1 MRVGDM
7 NLVNAIVNLEVQVA
21 FQGKILEKLLTGST
35 SLSVNEA
42 DTIRKAAQK
51 MVADKYPQLVGIKF
65 N

>member
-1 MRVGDM
+1 MQVGDM

-21 FQGKILEKLLTGST
+21 FQGKILEKVLTGST

-42 DTIRKAAQK
+42 DTMRKAAQK
-51 MVADKYPQLVGIKF
+51 MVADRYPQLDIKF